1 MLRDITRIFY
11 NSEGAASCDVAALF
25 PMLRVCGGSCGGL
38 HGGLYGD
45 RYGGRYGRSSFII
58 DLKIRED
65 KIISRERRFYFH

>member
-25 PMLRVCGGSCGGL
+25 RCFACAEARTEACTEASAETGTETGTGAVP
-38 HGGLYGD
+38 
-45 RYGGRYGRSSFII
+45 FKI

-65 KIISRERRFYFH
+65 KIISRERRF